1 MPLGYK
7 LTFFLCQDRTNES
20 MIKTEQIVSLI
31 RSHMNN
37 DDAQFRK
44 IALQISASEARAG
57 HTSAAAKIHEAA
69 TCPVR
74 LNTFKLKT
82 INADIADLLQM
93 TDKRYLLKD
102 LIVADSIKQ
111 KINRVLI
118 EYMEQDKLHKY
129 NLENRRKLL
138 LYGASGTGKTMTAE
152 ILAQELNLPFFIVR
166 TEKVVTKFMGETG
179 LKLGKIFDAIAQ
191 MPAVYLFD
199 EFDAI
204 GSQRG
209 MDNEVGEQRRILNS
223 FLQLLERDCSSSIII
238 AATNNVEALD
248 KALFRRFDDAIEY
261 KLPEQK
267 EIVSILKEAL
277 CMSNDV
283 DLYSLCDHFFGM
295 SHAEIKIVCA
305 DAMKE
310 SILND
315 KTITNE
321 MVIEMINQRKMG
333 HMQVG

>member
-1 MPLGYK
+1 
-7 LTFFLCQDRTNES
+7 
-20 MIKTEQIVSLI
+20 MIKTDQIVSLI
-31 RSHMNN
+31 RCHVNN

-44 IALQISASEARAG
+44 IALQISASEARDG
-57 HTSAAAKIHEAA
+57 HSAAAASIHEAA
-69 TCPVR
+69 TVPVR
-74 LNTFKLKT
+74 LNTFKLT
-82 INADIADLLQM
+82 AINADMADLLLM
-93 TDKRYLLKD
+93 ADKRYQLKD
-102 LIVADSIKQ
+102 LVVSDAIRQ
-111 KINRVLI
+111 KVDRVLK

-152 ILAQELNLPFFIVR
+152 ILAQELNLPFIIVR

-209 MDNEVGEQRRILNS
+209 MDNEVGEQRRILNT
-223 FLQLLERDCSSSIII
+223 FLQLLERDSSSSIII

-248 KALFRRFDDAIEY
+248 KALFRRFDDVIEY
-261 KLPEQK
+261 KLPERD
-267 EIVSILKEAL
+267 EITAILKEAL
-277 CMSNDV
+277 CMSNEV
-283 DLYSLCDHFFGM
+283 NIYSLCDNFRGM

-305 DAMKE
+305 DAMKDC
-310 SILND
+310 ILND
-315 KTITNE
+315 RTITYSLITE
-321 MVIEMINQRKMG
+321 LINQRKMA
-333 HMQVG
+333 HILVG

>member
-1 MPLGYK
+1 
-7 LTFFLCQDRTNES
+7 

-37 DDAQFRK
+37 DNAQFVK
-44 IALQISASEARAG
+44 IALQISASEAKAG
-57 HTSAAAKIHEAA
+57 HSIAASSIHEAA
-69 TCPVR
+69 TSSVR
-74 LNTFKLKT
+74 LNTFKLKA
-82 INADIADLLQM
+82 INADIADLLLM
-93 TDKRYLLKD
+93 ADKRYLLKD
-102 LIVADSIKQ
+102 LVVSENIKQ
-111 KINRVLI
+111 KIDRILK

-152 ILAQELNLPFFIVR
+152 ILAQELNLPFIIVR
-166 TEKVVTKFMGETG
+166 MEKVVTKFMGETG
-179 LKLGKIFDAIAQ
+179 LKLGKIFDAISQ

-209 MDNEVGEQRRILNS
+209 MDNEVGEQRRILNT
-223 FLQLLERDCSSSIII
+223 FLQLLERDCSNSIVI
-238 AATNNVEALD
+238 AATNNIEALD
-248 KALFRRFDDAIEY
+248 RALFRRFDDAIEY
-261 KLPEQK
+261 KLPEQN
-267 EIVSILKEAL
+267 EIIHILKETL
-277 CMSNDV
+277 CMNNNVDV
-283 DLYSLCDHFFGM
+283 YSLCKSFSGM

-305 DAMKE
+305 DALKE

-315 KTITNE
+315 RSITNE
-321 MVIEMINQRKMG
+321 MVIELINQRKMA

>member
-1 MPLGYK
+1 
-7 LTFFLCQDRTNES
+7 

-57 HTSAAAKIHEAA
+57 HSAAAASIHEAA
-69 TCPVR
+69 TCSVH
-74 LNTFKLKT
+74 LNTFKLKAV
-82 INADIADLLQM
+82 NADIADLLLM
-93 TDKRYLLKD
+93 VDKRYMLKD

-111 KINRVLI
+111 KINRVLK
-118 EYMEQDKLHKY
+118 EYLEQDKLHKY

-138 LYGASGTGKTMTAE
+138 LYGTSGTGKTMTAE

-179 LKLGKIFDAIAQ
+179 LKLGKIFDTIAQ

-209 MDNEVGEQRRILNS
+209 MDNEVGEQRRILNT
-223 FLQLLERDCSSSIII
+223 FLQLLERDSSSSIII

-261 KLPEQK
+261 KLPERA
-267 EIVSILKEAL
+267 EIISILKEAL
-277 CMSNDV
+277 CLSNEV
-283 DLYSLCDHFFGM
+283 DIYSLCDRFIGM
-295 SHAEIKIVCA
+295 SHAEIKNICA
-305 DAMKE
+305 DSMKE
-310 SILND
+310 SILNNMVI
-315 KTITNE
+315 KNE
-321 MVIEMINQRKMG
+321 MIIELINQRKVT
-333 HMQVG
+333 HFQVS

>member
-1 MPLGYK
+1 
-7 LTFFLCQDRTNES
+7 
-20 MIKTEQIVSLI
+20 
-31 RSHMNN
+31 
-37 DDAQFRK
+37 
-44 IALQISASEARAG
+44 
-57 HTSAAAKIHEAA
+57 
-69 TCPVR
+69 
-74 LNTFKLKT
+74 
-82 INADIADLLQM
+82 
-93 TDKRYLLKD
+93 
-102 LIVADSIKQ
+102 
-111 KINRVLI
+111 
-118 EYMEQDKLHKY
+118 
-129 NLENRRKLL
+129 
-138 LYGASGTGKTMTAE
+138 MTAE